1 MRRVAVLATGGTIAT
16 RTDQLGTAV
25 AGPAGK
31 NFSVTCLCLPDRGRC
46 RGRLP
51 RRQLCD
57 DAGAPAEGRRCVDE
71 HFRDDVVDIVITH
84 GTDTTEETAILLDL
98 VLGDPRP
105 IVLTDAQRPA
115 EPRTATDPATS
126 RMPLPWRRIP
136 PLGDCARSSSPTGCA
151 PRSRDRRQ

>member
-1 MRRVAVLATGGTIAT
+1 M
-16 RTDQLGTAV
+16 
-25 AGPAGK
+25 
-31 NFSVTCLCLPDRGRC
+31 
-46 RGRLP
+46 
-51 RRQLCD
+51 
-57 DAGAPAEGRRCVDE
+57 
-71 HFRDDVVDIVITH
+71 ITH
-84 GTDTTEETAILLDL
+84 GTDTTEETAIPLDL

-136 PLGDCARSSSPTGCA
+136 PLGDCARPSSSTGCA